1 MSFSQDVKNEIVQK
15 KITRECC
22 ALAASY
28 GIACFG
34 RYFDSKGLVLHTEL
48 LGVAQYA
55 KRLFGICGVHG
66 AIITKERP
74 SGPLYEFKV
83 DDPQEVD
90 KMLKLFHC
98 EEEQVSRHIDP
109 RLIRCGHCFSAF
121 VASAFLCCGT
131 MTDPSKEYNLE
142 FLCPRYNLAK
152 DLEGILAEH
161 EFTPR
166 RTVRKGVNVIYV
178 KASEQVAD
186 LLTFMGAGGAAMQI
200 MDHKMFKEL
209 RNKTNR
215 LNNCEMANI
224 DKVVTANVA
233 ARRAIEYLQEKGDF
247 DALPAPLRQAAQ
259 LRLDWPDLSLAQ
271 LMQKS
276 PEPISKSGLSHRLK
290 KLEQLA
296 DELRQRRND
305 V

>member
-1 MSFSQDVKNEIVQK
+1 MSFSQDVKSEIVQK
-15 KITRECC
+15 RITRDCC

-48 LGVAQYA
+48 SGVAQYA
-55 KRLFGICGVHG
+55 KRLFSICGVHG
-66 AIITKERP
+66 EIITKERP

-83 DDPQEVD
+83 DEPGEVS
-90 KMLKLFHC
+90 KMLSLFHC
-98 EEEQVSRHIDP
+98 EEDQVSRHIDP

-233 ARRAIEYLQEKGDF
+233 AKKAIEYLQQKGDF

-271 LMQKS
+271 LVEKS

-290 KLEQLA
+290 KLEHLA
-296 DELRQRRND
+296 EELRQRRND

>member
-15 KITRECC
+15 KITRDCC

-48 LGVAQYA
+48 SGVAQYA
-55 KRLFGICGVHG
+55 KRLFSICGVHG
-66 AIITKERP
+66 EIITKERP

-83 DDPQEVD
+83 DEPGEVS
-90 KMLKLFHC
+90 KMLSLFHC
-98 EEEQVSRHIDP
+98 EEDQVSRHIDP

-166 RTVRKGVNVIYV
+166 RTVRKGMNVIYV

-233 ARRAIEYLQEKGDF
+233 AKKAIEYLQQKGDF

-271 LMQKS
+271 LVEKS

-290 KLEQLA
+290 KLEHLA
-296 DELRQRRND
+296 EELRQRRND

>member
-1 MSFSQDVKNEIVQK
+1 MSFSQDVKSEIVQK
-15 KITRECC
+15 KITRDCC

-48 LGVAQYA
+48 SGVAQYA
-55 KRLFGICGVHG
+55 KRLFSICGVHG
-66 AIITKERP
+66 EIITKERP

-83 DDPQEVD
+83 DEPGEVS
-90 KMLKLFHC
+90 KMLSLFHC
-98 EEEQVSRHIDP
+98 EEDQVSRHLDP

-233 ARRAIEYLQEKGDF
+233 AKKAIEYLQQKGDF

-271 LMQKS
+271 LVEKS

-290 KLEQLA
+290 KLEHLA
-296 DELRQRRND
+296 EELRQRRND

>member
-247 DALPAPLRQAAQ
+247 DALSAPLRQAAQ

-271 LMQKS
+271 LVQKS

>member
-178 KASEQVAD
+178 KASEQVAN

-233 ARRAIEYLQEKGDF
+233 ARKAIEYLQQKGDF

-271 LMQKS
+271 LVQKS

>member
-15 KITRECC
+15 KTTRDCC

-48 LGVAQYA
+48 SGVAQYA
-55 KRLFGICGVHG
+55 KRLFSMCGVHG
-66 AIITKERP
+66 EIITKERP

-83 DDPQEVD
+83 DEPGEVS
-90 KMLKLFHC
+90 KMLSLFHC
-98 EEEQVSRHIDP
+98 EEDQVSRHIDP

-233 ARRAIEYLQEKGDF
+233 AKKAIEYLQQKGDF

-271 LMQKS
+271 LVEKS

-290 KLEQLA
+290 KLEHLA
-296 DELRQRRND
+296 EELRQRRND

>member
-109 RLIRCGHCFSAF
+109 RLIRCGHCFPAF

-233 ARRAIEYLQEKGDF
+233 ARKAIEYLQEKGDF

-271 LMQKS
+271 LVQKS

>member
-55 KRLFGICGVHG
+55 KRLFGICGIHG

-83 DDPQEVD
+83 DDPQEVN

-233 ARRAIEYLQEKGDF
+233 ARKAIEYLQEKGDF

-271 LMQKS
+271 LVQKS

>member
-83 DDPQEVD
+83 DDSQEVD

-233 ARRAIEYLQEKGDF
+233 ARKAIEYLQEKGDF

-271 LMQKS
+271 LVQKS

>member
-1 MSFSQDVKNEIVQK
+1 MSFSKDVKSEIVQK
-15 KITRECC
+15 KITRDCC

-48 LGVAQYA
+48 SGVAQYA
-55 KRLFGICGVHG
+55 KRLFSICGVHG
-66 AIITKERP
+66 EIITKERP

-83 DDPQEVD
+83 DEPGEVS
-90 KMLKLFHC
+90 KMLSLFHC
-98 EEEQVSRHIDP
+98 EEDQVSRHIDP

-233 ARRAIEYLQEKGDF
+233 AKKAIEYLQQKGDF

-271 LMQKS
+271 LVEKS

-290 KLEQLA
+290 KLEHLA
-296 DELRQRRND
+296 EELRQRRND

>member
-83 DDPQEVD
+83 DDSQEVD

-233 ARRAIEYLQEKGDF
+233 ARKAIEYLQQKGDF

-271 LMQKS
+271 LVQKS

>member
-1 MSFSQDVKNEIVQK
+1 MSFSQDVKSEIVQK
-15 KITRECC
+15 KITRDCC

-48 LGVAQYA
+48 SGVAQYA
-55 KRLFGICGVHG
+55 KRLFSICGVHG
-66 AIITKERP
+66 KIITKERP

-83 DDPQEVD
+83 DEPGEVS
-90 KMLKLFHC
+90 KMLSLFHC
-98 EEEQVSRHIDP
+98 EEDQVSRHIDP

-233 ARRAIEYLQEKGDF
+233 AKKAIEYLQQKGDF

-271 LMQKS
+271 LVEKS

-290 KLEQLA
+290 KLEHLA
-296 DELRQRRND
+296 EELRQRRND

>member
-15 KITRECC
+15 KITRDCC

-48 LGVAQYA
+48 SGVAQYA
-55 KRLFGICGVHG
+55 KRLFSMCGVHG
-66 AIITKERP
+66 EIITKERP

-83 DDPQEVD
+83 DEPGEVS
-90 KMLKLFHC
+90 KMLSLFHC
-98 EEEQVSRHIDP
+98 EEDQVSRHIDP

-233 ARRAIEYLQEKGDF
+233 AKKAIEYLQQKGDF
-247 DALPAPLRQAAQ
+247 DALPTPLRQAAQ

-271 LMQKS
+271 LVEKS

-290 KLEQLA
+290 KLEHLA
-296 DELRQRRND
+296 EELRQRRND

>member
-83 DDPQEVD
+83 DDSQEVD

-233 ARRAIEYLQEKGDF
+233 ARKAIEYLQQKGDF

-271 LMQKS
+271 LVQKS
-276 PEPISKSGLSHRLK
+276 TEPISKSGLSHRLK

>member
-55 KRLFGICGVHG
+55 NRLFGICGVHG

-247 DALPAPLRQAAQ
+247 DALSAPLRQAAQ

-271 LMQKS
+271 LVQKS

>member
-1 MSFSQDVKNEIVQK
+1 MSFSQDVKSEIVQK
-15 KITRECC
+15 KITRDCC

-48 LGVAQYA
+48 SGVAQYA
-55 KRLFGICGVHG
+55 KRLFSICGVHG
-66 AIITKERP
+66 EIITKERP

-83 DDPQEVD
+83 DEPGAVS
-90 KMLKLFHC
+90 KMLSLFHC
-98 EEEQVSRHIDP
+98 EEDQVSRHIDP

-233 ARRAIEYLQEKGDF
+233 AKKAIEYLQQKGDF

-271 LMQKS
+271 LVEKS

-290 KLEQLA
+290 KLEHLA
-296 DELRQRRND
+296 EELRQRRND

>member
-166 RTVRKGVNVIYV
+166 RTVRKGVTVIYV

-271 LMQKS
+271 LVQKS

>member
-247 DALPAPLRQAAQ
+247 DALSAPLRQAAQ

-271 LMQKS
+271 LVQKS

-290 KLEQLA
+290 KQEQLA

>member
-15 KITRECC
+15 KITRDCC

-48 LGVAQYA
+48 SGVAQYA
-55 KRLFGICGVHG
+55 KRLFSMCGVHG
-66 AIITKERP
+66 EIITKERP

-83 DDPQEVD
+83 DEPGEVS
-90 KMLKLFHC
+90 KMLSLFHC
-98 EEEQVSRHIDP
+98 EEDQVSRHIDP

-233 ARRAIEYLQEKGDF
+233 AKKAIEYLQQKGDF
-247 DALPAPLRQAAQ
+247 DALPTPLRQAAQ

-271 LMQKS
+271 LVEKS
-276 PEPISKSGLSHRLK
+276 PESISKSGLSHRLK
-290 KLEQLA
+290 KLEHLA
-296 DELRQRRND
+296 EELRQRRND